1 VGDLCSG
8 LVNIKR
14 STIALVLSLA
24 AFAPA
29 AAIWVP
35 QNRQEFVQ
43 AVKDGKG
50 ATAVETIHS
59 DQPLHGVYALLQDKA
74 KTCLD
79 VKVQRTAYVGY
90 VERSSTDYNPSV
102 RLVGKDRAE
111 FTLQVEHN
119 PRGVGASPPPGGL
132 YYMAADLRSVG
143 GGTEIVL
150 YRPTLGAK
158 KIVASLKQWFDG
170 DPAPCPKLR

>member
-1 VGDLCSG
+1 M
-8 LVNIKR
+8 NTKR
-14 STIALVLSLA
+14 SAIVIILTLL

-35 QNRQEFVQ
+35 QNREEFVQ

-50 ATAVETIHS
+50 ATTAETINVK
-59 DQPLHGVYALLQDKA
+59 QPLNRVVALLQEKA

-90 VERSSTDYNPSV
+90 VERSSSDYNPTLQ
-102 RLVGKDRAE
+102 LVGKDRAE

-119 PRGVGASPPPGGL
+119 PRGVGAKIPPGGL
-132 YYMAADLRSVG
+132 YFMAADMRSVG

-150 YRPTLGAK
+150 YRSTMGVK
-158 KIVASLKQWFDG
+158 KIVASLKEWFDG
-170 DPAPCPKLR
+170 DPTPCPKLR